1 MRVLAFILI
10 AHVAVISTVSAQ
22 SLADVARK
30 ESERRQTVQG
40 GAKTYTNTDLKPVP
54 GAPPAD
60 AAELVDAAKP
70 GPGSAATNAKPKADG
85 DADAT
90 PSGDTAKS
98 SGGETDVKDQDYW
111 SKRMNTLKEQLERDQ
126 TYLDAL
132 QTRVDSLTADF
143 VNRDDPAQRSQIA
156 NDRQKSLGEI
166 DRLKKAIEQGK
177 AAIPELEEEARRAG
191 VPAGWLR

>member
-1 MRVLAFILI
+1 MRVLALLFI
-10 AHVAVISTVSAQ
+10 AHVAVVSTVSAQ

-40 GAKTYTNTDLKPVP
+40 GSKTYTNTDLKPVP

-60 AAELVDAAKP
+60 AAEPGDAAKP
-70 GPGSAATNAKPKADG
+70 QSDSASADTGPKADG
-85 DADAT
+85 DAADKPA
-90 PSGDTAKS
+90 GDTAKS
-98 SGGETDVKDQDYW
+98 SAGGTDVKDEDYW
-111 SKRMNTLKEQLERDQ
+111 SKRMSALREQLERDQ

-132 QTRVDSLTADF
+132 QTRIDSLTTDF

-156 NDRQKSLGEI
+156 NDRQKALAEL
-166 DRLKKAIEQGK
+166 DRLKKAIEQDK

>member
-1 MRVLAFILI
+1 MRLLAFVLI

-40 GAKTYTNTDLKPVP
+40 GAKTYSNTDLKPVP
-54 GAPPAD
+54 GPPPAD
-60 AAELVDAAKP
+60 VAEPGDAVKPEPGTAAADPKR
-70 GPGSAATNAKPKADG
+70 KADG
-85 DADAT
+85 DADAR
-90 PSGDTAKS
+90 PSGDPGNSADDGS
-98 SGGETDVKDQDYW
+98 DVKDQDYW
-111 SKRMNTLKEQLERDQ
+111 SKRMSALKEQLERDQ

-156 NDRQKSLGEI
+156 NDRQKSLSEL
-166 DRLKKAIEQGK
+166 DRLKKAIEHGK
-177 AAIPELEEEARRAG
+177 TAIPELEEEARRAG